1 MACQREQSEQNT
13 NRIEEILNPV
23 AHVDVV
29 AEFVEV
35 DDRCAMVQLHCSHLT
50 AWLIRLSDFVSEQR
64 DHRGLSLAQ
73 LMDLVQVD
81 DVLRLR

>member
-1 MACQREQSEQNT
+1 MACQREQSEKNT

-29 AEFVEV
+29 AEFIEV
-35 DDRCAMVQLHCSHLT
+35 DDRRAMVELHCSHLT
-50 AWLIRLSDFVSEQR
+50 AWLIRLRDFVSEQR

-81 DVLRLR
+81 DVL